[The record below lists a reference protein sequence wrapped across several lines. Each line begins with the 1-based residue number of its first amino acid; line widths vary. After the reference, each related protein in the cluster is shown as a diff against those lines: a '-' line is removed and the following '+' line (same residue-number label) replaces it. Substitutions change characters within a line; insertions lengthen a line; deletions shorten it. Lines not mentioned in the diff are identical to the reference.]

1 MRRVAALLVV
11 AAVSARAAAAPGS
24 GLGPPEAA
32 FSEKLHRFGLSDES
46 LAGEA
51 PESAAAV
58 AATPQAAL
66 PPPKLFDR
74 KTTLVTAGILVAT
87 PIVGYLTWWH
97 NDTKGRFVTTD
108 EGWFGE
114 DTYAGGADKASHI
127 TLGYMATLGFQ
138 AMYRALGKTPGQSRA
153 LAFGLTA
160 VAGTFVE
167 LGDGFSKYGFA
178 WEDIAANVIGA
189 GIATAVDAFGVKDTV
204 GLRFGLVPNTIP
216 PPCCRYPGFGSDYS
230 GEIYT
235 LDLKL
240 AGFLPRLGAAPGAA
254 RFFLLSATYG
264 SKGYRHSPPENRER
278 QVGFEVGL
286 NLPEFLHAAGIRDTT
301 WWGKALLVF
310 FTYFRFPYTALGWR
324 FDLNQG
330 RWRGPDTGQS
340 YDPGL
345 VIYD

>member
-1 MRRVAALLVV
+1 MRRFAALFFA
-11 AAVSARAAAAPGS
+11 AAVSARGAAAAGF

-32 FSEKLHRFGLSDES
+32 FCERPRGFGLPDEN
-46 LAGEA
+46 AA
-51 PESAAAV
+51 RQTPESAV
-58 AATPQAAL
+58 ALVTAPR
-66 PPPKLFDR
+66 PGPSPPKLFDR
-74 KTTLVTAGILVAT
+74 KTTLVTAGIVVAT
-87 PIVGYLTWWH
+87 PILGYLTWWH
-97 NDTKGRFVTTD
+97 NDTNGRFVTAD

-127 TLGYMATLGFQ
+127 TLGYMAALGFQ
-138 AMYRALGKTPGQSRA
+138 AMYRALGKTPGQARA

-160 VAGTFVE
+160 ITGTLVE
-167 LGDGFSKYGFA
+167 VGDGFSKYGFA

-189 GIATAVDAFGVKDTV
+189 GIATAVDAFAVKDTV

-216 PPCCRYPGFGSDYS
+216 PPCCRYPGFGCDYS

-240 AGFLPRLGAAPGAA
+240 AGLLPRLGAAPGAA

-278 QVGFEVGL
+278 QVGVEIGL
-286 NLPEFLHAAGIRDTT
+286 NLPELLRAAGVRDTT
-301 WWGKALLVF
+301 WWGKPLLVF
-310 FTYFRFPYTALGWR
+310 LTYFRVPYTAFGWR
-324 FDLNQG
+324 YDLNQG